1 MRTWWEAKHHGGE
14 ERVKGRPRR
23 QGGKP
28 GHREIKTNANKT
40 KGQERW
46 GRKGRSGRNEGK
58 EGEKRDEEV
67 GLYRLGKTFTPRV
80 SHEFYS
86 LTFLSCSILSPKA
99 ELVLRQHQ

>member
-40 KGQERW
+40 KG
-46 GRKGRSGRNEGK
+46 RKDG
-58 EGEKRDEEV
+58 GEKEEVDGMKERRVRRDEEV

-99 ELVLRQHQ
+99 ELVLRKHQ